1 MFSSTVRRCLQRTAG
16 VRAFSSSM
24 ARASASSAKGAS
36 VQALGGLALVA
47 AGAAWAAQEMR
58 FGAPA
63 HCSAAAK
70 VPHTGLPGTDKER
83 TFIAI
88 KPDGVQRGLIAAI
101 IARFENKGFKLV
113 GMKMLWPT
121 KAKAESH
128 YSDLSTKPFFAGLV
142 AYFSSGPIIAMVWE
156 GKDAIKTGRV
166 LLGATN
172 PAAAVPGTIRGDMAI
187 SVGRNICHG
196 SDGPESA
203 VHEIGNWFTEA
214 EISDYTRSLDEW
226 IVADN

>member
-1 MFSSTVRRCLQRTAG
+1 MHPTPL
-16 VRAFSSSM
+16 
-24 ARASASSAKGAS
+24 
-36 VQALGGLALVA
+36 
-47 AGAAWAAQEMR
+47 
-58 FGAPA
+58 
-63 HCSAAAK
+63 
-70 VPHTGLPGTDKER
+70 LPVLLPK
-83 TFIAI
+83 
-88 KPDGVQRGLIAAI
+88 Q
-101 IARFENKGFKLV
+101 
-113 GMKMLWPT
+113 
-121 KAKAESH
+121 
-128 YSDLSTKPFFAGLV
+128 GLV

-214 EISDYTRSLDEW
+214 EISDYPRSLDEW

>member
-1 MFSSTVRRCLQRTAG
+1 MTRCLRRAAG
-16 VRAFSSSM
+16 IRAFSSSM
-24 ARASASSAKGAS
+24 GRATAFTAKRASYR
-36 VQALGGLALVA
+36 VLGGLALFA
-47 AGAAWAAQEMR
+47 AGTVWAAQ
-58 FGAPA
+58 GAHFDTPTL
-63 HCSAAAK
+63 CSAGKA
-70 VPHTGLPGTDKER
+70 PFTGVPGTDKER

-113 GMKMLWPT
+113 ALKMLWPT
-121 KAKAESH
+121 KEKAESH
-128 YSDLSTKPFFAGLV
+128 YADLATKPFFKGLV
-142 AYFSSGPIIAMVWE
+142 AYFSSGPIVAMVWE

-172 PAAAVPGTIRGDMAI
+172 PAAAVPGTIRGDLAI

-203 VHEIGNWFTEA
+203 VHEIANWFAPE
-214 EISDYTRSLDEW
+214 EVSDYPRSLDEW
-226 IVADN
+226 IVSDN